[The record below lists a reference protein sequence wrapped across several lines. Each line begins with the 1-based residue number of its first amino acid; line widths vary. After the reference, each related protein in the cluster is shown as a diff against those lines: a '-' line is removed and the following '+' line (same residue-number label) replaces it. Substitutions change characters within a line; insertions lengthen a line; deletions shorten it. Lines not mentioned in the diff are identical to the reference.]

1 MPIGPRLN
9 IASAPKCQRPCHAA
23 DVCTWVFC
31 HEVRIDSEG
40 NDPPETQEAGNV
52 KTDTRPFAIVML
64 PPSEEGC
71 GIALVGLRSDGAL
84 DYGRNFL
91 FVYRPTRG
99 AQKAY

>member
-71 GIALVGLRSDGAL
+71 GIALERDEFRLRRIL
-84 DYGRNFL
+84 RFRNSWRIPW
-91 FVYRPTRG
+91 V
-99 AQKAY
+99 